1 MHHGQ
6 REGKSSFVQVAKAE
20 PLETKENKN
29 EAINSIMVISSSCM
43 HKKQKRSW

>member
-6 REGKSSFVQVAKAE
+6 REGKSFFVQVAKAE

-29 EAINSIMVISSSCM
+29 EAINSMMVITSPCV
-43 HKKQKRSW
+43 HKNQK